1 VTTLILAAHVAP
13 SAGATSLRAA
23 LPEAEVRAFVAPGLS
38 SAYHALAA
46 RLRDHGRLLPA
57 LLAHAGAERPPE
69 AYDRIVFLSWSAGY
83 AMAEELLS
91 TPEDAAALTVWVALD
106 SGYGDPTPPIVDLAR
121 RARAGDA
128 LYWAGFTDVPT
139 TGYLSTGAFLAE
151 VQRQAGEPAG
161 LFHAEHWAPDPAAFA
176 AAPNKAIFWR
186 EEHIAAL
193 RRGPAFLRAALDALT
208 HAQPPAPSAP
218 AIAFPSRDAV
228 LAEARAALTTG
239 VHEEPAHAN
248 RGPEIDGY
256 LRGCVRRGTPA
267 GVLGVP
273 WCAAFASAC
282 VWRAAYGEEAATR
295 ALAWSSLR
303 RVASGMGPP
312 VGWRLAV
319 AELIADARGTGTWH
333 DASEGLGARPGDMLV
348 MGRSGHDPRAGGEG
362 HVAIVEEVA
371 KDGGICTIG
380 GNEADAVQR
389 TLRGAATLADEV
401 NPIMGWIEIG
411 TAERA

>member
-1 VTTLILAAHVAP
+1 VTTLVLAAHVAP

-23 LPEAEVRAFVAPGLS
+23 LPDAELRAFVEPGLS

-46 RLRDHGRLLPA
+46 RLRDHGRVLPA

-69 AYDRIVFLSWSAGY
+69 AYERIVFLSWSAGY

-91 TPEDAAALTVWVALD
+91 TPEDAAALTGWVALD
-106 SGYGDPTPPIVDLAR
+106 SGYGDPTPAIVDLAR
-121 RARAGDA
+121 RARAGEA

-139 TGYLSTGAFLAE
+139 SGYLSSGAFLAE

-161 LFHAEHWAPDPAAFA
+161 LFHVEHWAHDPAAYA
-176 AAPNKAIFWR
+176 AAPNKGTFWR
-186 EEHIAAL
+186 DEHVAAL
-193 RRGPAFLRAALDALT
+193 RRGPGFLRVALDMLGQV
-208 HAQPPAPSAP
+208 QPPAPSAR
-218 AIAFPSRDAV
+218 ALPSREAV
-228 LAEARAALTTG
+228 LAEARAALAAG
-239 VHEEPAHAN
+239 VREQPAHSN

-267 GVLGVP
+267 SVLGVP

-282 VWRAAYGEEAATR
+282 VWRAAYVEEAATR
-295 ALAWSSLR
+295 ALAWSCTR
-303 RVASGMGPP
+303 RVTSGVGPP

-319 AELIADARGTGTWH
+319 AELVADARGTGTWH
-333 DASEGLGARPGDMLV
+333 DASEELGARPGDLLV
-348 MGRSGHDPRAGGEG
+348 MGRNGHDPRDGGEG
-362 HVAIVEEVA
+362 HVAVVDAVA
-371 KDGGICTIG
+371 EGGGVYAIG

-389 TLRGAATLADEV
+389 TLRGAVTPADEV

-411 TAERA
+411 TAGRA